1 MTPEER
7 AALPPV
13 RWRLVWRNPANGRDA
28 LYIASHAGAIE
39 GMDYGE
45 GRTLLAR
52 LIDEARREPCTYI
65 HRWRTGDV
73 VLWDNPPRCIA
84 GIHGRRPRRG

>member
-1 MTPEER
+1 MHSYANSRDQIDPALMTAEER

-39 GMDYGE
+39 GMDPGE
-45 GRTLLAR
+45 GRALLAR
-52 LIDEARREPCTYI
+52 LMEEATNDST
-65 HRWRTGDV
+65 H
-73 VLWDNPPRCIA
+73 L
-84 GIHGRRPRRG
+84 RPSLANR